1 MARMRNIVRVAGWNL
16 FAAALGCF
24 LLGIAIEACFRLFG
38 PPRAPVVNLAEQPA
52 WWRFVPGVG
61 LLRPPHSELHYS
73 DGRDFWTVQRANS
86 LGFLDREPIDPDRA
100 AESCHIAVIGD
111 SFVEAKE
118 VSLSDKLQVVLEEMA
133 ARESPHLDVTTS
145 AFGIQNTGQMSQL
158 AFYDRYARRLNPDLI
173 ILVAIRNDVYFDNV
187 RYRHRPMVSNR
198 LKHGLAIRDENGG
211 VVWFP
216 PALDFSAAAFPL
228 ASERLDSWRTRALY
242 PAARAS
248 HAMRWLGARTLW
260 LYHDYHDVPESAAAG
275 NTREGGA
282 HVSELPAGLTVWE
295 WFAPSDDSSDDDP
308 FRRARRNLL
317 SRTSRAAPF
326 DESRGMT
333 AVSLQQFKRRAD
345 HDGAALVILDG
356 YHAMDH
362 SDWAVHALRETAG
375 ALGIPVVRHGEYV
388 TRQGGRL
395 DVVNLERDGHWTSAG
410 HRWAAEAIW
419 EHIETEW
426 GGECPSAVPRPEVE
440 VDWVA
445 AGGTDELKAGRPVRF
460 RDPFRLRKRFLAPEG
475 ETWLEVFPAFD
486 SAGYRSVYESV
497 ASGAPAARST
507 WDVHHV
513 REGITWLKEPC
524 AVEDTAAAFFLHV
537 FAADA
542 SDLPADSRSRGFERS
557 GFRFR
562 RYGTDHAGTCM
573 VSADLPDYAVAGI
586 RTGQAADGAELWSTR
601 VQFGRADG

>member
-1 MARMRNIVRVAGWNL
+1 MRDIVRVAGWNL
-16 FAAALGCF
+16 FAAVLGCF

-73 DGRDFWTVQRANS
+73 DGREYWTVQRANS

-100 AESCHIAVIGD
+100 AESCHVAVIGD
-111 SFVEAKE
+111 SFVEARE

-133 ARESPHLDVTTS
+133 AREAPHLDVTTS
-145 AFGIQNTGQMSQL
+145 AFGIQNTGQMNQL
-158 AFYDRYARRLNPDLI
+158 AFYDRYARHLDPDLV
-173 ILVAIRNDVYFDNV
+173 ILVVHRNDIYHDNAPH
-187 RYRHRPMVSNR
+187 RHRPTVSSR

-228 ASERLDSWRTRALY
+228 AAERLDSWRTRALY

-248 HAMRWLGARTLW
+248 HVMRWLGARTLW
-260 LYHDYHDVPESAAAG
+260 LYHDVPGSVAASNTPG
-275 NTREGGA
+275 NGA
-282 HVSELPAGLTVWE
+282 HASALPAGLTVSR
-295 WFAPSDDSSDDDP
+295 WFTSSKSSDDSSSDDP
-308 FRRARRNLL
+308 ITRYRQNLR
-317 SRTSRAAPF
+317 SRSGAAAF
-326 DESRGMT
+326 DELRGLS
-333 AVSLQQFKRRAD
+333 AVSLQQFKRRTD

-356 YHAMDH
+356 HRD
-362 SDWAVHALRETAG
+362 SDGWTAHALGEMAG
-375 ALGIPVVRHGEYV
+375 ALGIPVVSYGEYV
-388 TRQGGRL
+388 TRQGGRIE
-395 DVVNLERDGHWTSAG
+395 DSYWSTDIHWTPTG
-410 HRWAAEAIW
+410 HRRAAEAIW

-426 GGECPSAVPRPEVE
+426 DGKCPSAVPRPEVE

-460 RDPFRLRKRFLAPEG
+460 REPFRLRKRFLAPEG
-475 ETWLEVFPAFD
+475 ETWLEVFPVFD

-513 REGITWLKEPC
+513 REGVTWLKEPC

-542 SDLPADSRSRGFERS
+542 ADLPADSRSHGFERS

-573 VSADLPDYAVAGI
+573 VSADLPDYDVAGI
-586 RTGQAADGAELWSTR
+586 RTGQAADGAELWSTW
-601 VQFGRADG
+601 VQFGRADP

>member
-1 MARMRNIVRVAGWNL
+1 MARMRIIVRVIGVAGWNL
-16 FAAALGCF
+16 FAAAFVC
-24 LLGIAIEACFRLFG
+24 LLIWTALEVHFRLFG
-38 PPRAPVVNLAEQPA
+38 PPRAPVVSLAEQPA

-73 DGRDFWTVQRANS
+73 DGREYWTVQRANS

-100 AESCHIAVIGD
+100 AESCHVAVIGD

-133 ARESPHLDVTTS
+133 AREAPHLDVTTS
-145 AFGIQNTGQMSQL
+145 AFGIESTGQMSQL
-158 AFYDRYARRLNPDLI
+158 AFYDRYARRLDPDLI
-173 ILVAIRNDVYFDNV
+173 ILVAIKNDVYFDNIW
-187 RYRHRPMVSNR
+187 YRHRPMVSNR

-211 VVWFP
+211 VTWFP

-228 ASERLDSWRTRALY
+228 AAERLDSWRARALY

-260 LYHDYHDVPESAAAG
+260 LYHDVPGSAAAG
-275 NTREGGA
+275 DTRGGA

-295 WFAPSDDSSDDDP
+295 WFVSSDDSSDDDP
-308 FRRARRNLL
+308 FRRSRRNLL

-333 AVSLQQFKRRAD
+333 AVSLQQFQRRAD
-345 HDGAALVILDG
+345 HDGAALVILEG
-356 YHAMDH
+356 YDAVNH
-362 SDWAVHALRETAG
+362 SDWTVHALRETAG

-395 DVVNLERDGHWTSAG
+395 EDVNLERDGHWTSAG

-426 GGECPSAVPRPEVE
+426 DGKCPSADPRPEVE

-445 AGGTDELKAGRPVRF
+445 AGGTDELKVGRPVRF
-460 RDPFRLRKRFLAPEG
+460 REPFRLRKRFLAPEG

-507 WDVHHV
+507 WDVHHGG
-513 REGITWLKEPC
+513 GITWLKDPC
-524 AVEDTAAAFFLHV
+524 VAEDTAGAFFLHV

-542 SDLPADSRSRGFERS
+542 SDLPADSRSRGFERFE
-557 GFRFR
+557 FRFR
-562 RYGTDHAGTCM
+562 RYGTDHDGTCM
-573 VSADLPDYAVAGI
+573 VSADLPDYDVAGI
-586 RTGQAADGAELWSTR
+586 RTGQAVDGAEVWSAY
-601 VQFGRADG
+601 VQFGSADP